1 MKKSVY
7 VVLLISVI
15 FFIGIISAEVPIT
28 VKTIPDHDVRL
39 TIYESGSST
48 VVDTYK
54 VTTTGTDTVTSSY
67 KGGASSIRII
77 VFVSIFGKK
86 VTSKI
91 FDDLSTSDEII
102 LEVYPDNY
110 IPNEIDNNISINND
124 SVQNN
129 TLLELDNDTLV
140 VDPSIILDD
149 TQTPTDDINL
159 EKVEGTGLVTD
170 QNKSTFKLSNMMY
183 YIIGGVFI
191 LAIIVFLVVK
201 VASKKKSIYDD
212 YEAPHQQI
220 KIRKLSEIHKEEK
233 STESIRKEITEAE
246 EKLRKAQEQL
256 NIVKNQDKIKEAES
270 RLERDRRELEEL
282 RRGRR

>member
-7 VVLLISVI
+7 VFLLVVSVI

-54 VTTTGTDTVTSSY
+54 VTTTGTDTVTYSY
-67 KGGASSIRII
+67 KGSASSIRVI

-91 FDDLSTSDEII
+91 FDDLSTSDEIF

-110 IPNEIDNNISINND
+110 IPNEIDNNVTINND
-124 SVQNN
+124 SVQNS
-129 TLLELDNDTLV
+129 TILELDNDTLV

-149 TQTPTDDINL
+149 TKTPTDDINL
-159 EKVEGTGLVTD
+159 
-170 QNKSTFKLSNMMY
+170 
-183 YIIGGVFI
+183 
-191 LAIIVFLVVK
+191 
-201 VASKKKSIYDD
+201 
-212 YEAPHQQI
+212 
-220 KIRKLSEIHKEEK
+220 
-233 STESIRKEITEAE
+233 
-246 EKLRKAQEQL
+246 
-256 NIVKNQDKIKEAES
+256 
-270 RLERDRRELEEL
+270 
-282 RRGRR
+282 